1 MEEAA
6 KLSPEA
12 ARQRLEQ
19 LAGLLRQ
26 APHLDAETQRHL
38 ADLLEELGKALGD
51 HPSGAKETAQLAE
64 SAAQVARAL
73 HEPGQVSRVP
83 SAIRRLEE
91 SVTRAEAEAP
101 LATGIVR
108 RLLEAL
114 ADLGI

>member
-1 MEEAA
+1 MMDEAA

-51 HPSGAKETAQLAE
+51 RPAKETTQLAE
-64 SAAQVARAL
+64 SAAQVAHAL
-73 HEPGQVSRVP
+73 HQPGQPTRVK
-83 SAIRRLEE
+83 SAMQRLEE